1 MAAGARTRSQELSP
15 GPPCGWQGPNYLSR
29 HSASQSLRWLELA
42 WEARCSAVGR
52 GHLNRDA
59 RCLLPVVVLSAD

>member
-15 GPPCGWQGPNYLSR
+15 GPPCGWQGPDYLSR

-42 WEARCSAVGR
+42 CEARCSAVG
-52 GHLNRDA
+52 RDA
-59 RCLLPVVVLSAD
+59 RCLLPVVVWQLINK